1 MSYDYA
7 RWTLPQLETELKRLD
22 AEIEQRRERKRAVAR
37 AHSDKLIAAEAVRK
51 LAAMSDAERA
61 ALAQHLQPDAVPS
74 AERVGG
80 LIGRLKRFIGA
91 E

>member
-1 MSYDYA
+1 MSDPYH
-7 RWTLPQLETELKRLD
+7 RWTLPQCEAELKRLD
-22 AEIEQRRERKRAVAR
+22 AEIEARRARKRDVAH

-61 ALAQHLQPDAVPS
+61 ALAQHLQPDGVPS